1 MCAWIAYKGSK
12 RAQFEVAVCNMSSL
26 KIKLVDTVLV
36 GRQVYSF
43 VEIFFNAK
51 WK

>member
-1 MCAWIAYKGSK
+1 
-12 RAQFEVAVCNMSSL
+12 MSGL

-43 VEIFFNAK
+43 VEIFFLMPSGNSDGL
-51 WK
+51 